1 MKKAFSITAR
11 VLVYTISL
19 LLLVIIVV
27 LALLLHPRSFN
38 SLVQTQADK
47 YLSCP
52 YEIESIDLN
61 LFSHFPQ
68 LELDIKGLSL
78 INPLPGAP
86 NDTLLGIKHLKAR
99 IHVGKLLSQ
108 QALVIDTFLIDHL
121 NLHAFIDSSG
131 QSNFDILNL
140 ESDPEDTTALTL
152 PFKSIQLDCF
162 NLKQACIL
170 YTDMADSILARANK
184 LDLNLSL
191 KYREQ
196 EVEGLLCL
204 NSPDLSFSMDGDDF
218 LNEDSLDIELPLCF
232 EDKILSLNQVLLALN
247 HLRLQSSGSIELLDQ
262 GLLFDLDFETEQAA
276 IQQSLQLI
284 PSSLASLPGGIVVDG
299 LFELQG
305 EIRGLYND
313 SLMPEILLSGSLEN
327 SCFSYDDPA
336 IVLKDISSEVELF
349 VDLNRQQKSYVV
361 LKNAKANTGKSS
373 LAGRI
378 LINKLLADDIHFD
391 LDLDLDLN
399 LQEITAFLPDDM
411 DISLIGRAKGPGKAQ
426 FYLSELMEMNLQQM
440 QVQADF
446 LMHNFIGRYQ
456 DYKLETPR
464 GRLNLTI
471 PNNKRLTSLLNANL
485 YQCQSLYAYMD
496 SSLKTELQQADIY
509 FELSDV
515 MSTTDSIAFS
525 GNLKA
530 EKALV
535 WYDQIAAD
543 LLKPKAEM
551 AMQIDFVDSTA
562 VSDLFFDVEASQ
574 LYGHMDSIRLNIQ
587 NPVARLQ
594 MQGQE
599 QDKSSALLKADYFN
613 SALNLRYGQEVITT
627 ESLGIKAEA
636 TEDDTQEQIL
646 LRWNPKLEVY
656 LQEGDVQ
663 LTALSEKFVV
673 PDIRFNYSNEAFNI
687 IDSRIQLGNSDFQLM
702 GDVQHIGDYLNKTGS
717 LKGELNF
724 VSNLTD
730 VNQLMKLINGLEGTE
745 NEENAQQE
753 ATQAHNTENAGQE
766 IAKADSATDSDPFM
780 VPKNIDIS
788 VNTSIMNAYVGNQ
801 IATNLTGRLYV
812 KDDALILEEIG
823 FVSAA
828 ARLKL
833 TAMYR
838 SPRPNHLYLGL
849 DYHMVDIQIDELLSM
864 FPDLDTIMPM
874 LSSFKGQGEF
884 HLAAETYLDKNY
896 NLKKSTLRGASSIRG
911 DNLVLLDSET
921 FGQISRILMFNKKT
935 ENRIDSLSA
944 EFTVFKNEV
953 DVYPFTIVMDKYKA
967 VVGGRHNLDMSFDYH
982 ISLLES
988 PLPTRLGVDISGT
1001 MDDLKIRP
1009 AACKYAENYRPVSRR
1024 VVDVQK
1030 LQLRNLI
1037 RETLTR
1043 QME

>member
-1 MKKAFSITAR
+1 MKKALPIIAR
-11 VLVYTISL
+11 VLTYIVSVPI
-19 LLLVIIVV
+19 LVFIVV
-27 LALLLHPRSFN
+27 LALLLNPKSLH
-38 SLVQTQADK
+38 SLVQTQAEK
-47 YLSCP
+47 YLDCP
-52 YEIESIDLN
+52 CEIGSIDLN
-61 LFSHFPQ
+61 LFDNFPQ
-68 LELDIKGLSL
+68 LELNIKELNLLNSF
-78 INPLPGAP
+78 PGTP
-86 NDTLLGIKHLKAR
+86 NDTLLGIKQIKTSVHL
-99 IHVGKLLSQ
+99 GKLLSQ
-108 QALVIDTFLIDHL
+108 QALVVDTFLIDHL
-121 NLHAFIDSSG
+121 SLHAYIDSSG
-131 QSNFDILNL
+131 QSNFAVLNL

-152 PFKSIQLDCF
+152 PFKSIQLGFF
-162 NLKQACIL
+162 NLQEAGIL
-170 YTDMADSILARANK
+170 YIDKADSILALANG
-184 LDLNLSL
+184 LNLNLSL

-196 EVEGLLCL
+196 MAEGLLCL
-204 NSPDLSFSMDGDDF
+204 FSPDLSLSMDGASYLDK
-218 LNEDSLDIELPLCF
+218 DSLDIELPLCF
-232 EDKILSLNQVLLALN
+232 EENKLSLTKALMALN
-247 HLRLQSSGSIELLDQ
+247 HFRLQSSGSIALQDQ
-262 GLLFDLDFETEQAA
+262 GLLFALDFETAQAA
-276 IQQSLQLI
+276 IQPSLKLI
-284 PSSLASLPGGIVVDG
+284 PPAMASLPENVFVDG
-299 LFELQG
+299 LFELRG
-305 EIRGLYND
+305 KVSGLYND
-313 SLMPEILLSGSLEN
+313 SLMPGILLYGALEN
-327 SCFSYDDPA
+327 SSFSYDDPA
-336 IVLKDISSEVELF
+336 VELKDLSSNVELF
-349 VDLNRQQKSYVV
+349 VDLNRQQASYVV
-361 LKNAKANTGKSS
+361 LREAKAHTGKSGF
-373 LAGRI
+373 AGRI
-378 LINKLLADDIHFD
+378 FINDLLGDDMHIDLDMD
-391 LDLDLDLN
+391 LDLDM
-399 LQEITAFLPDDM
+399 QEIRDFLPDDM

-440 QVQADF
+440 HVQADF
-446 LMHNFIGRYQ
+446 LLQNFKGRYR

-464 GRLNLTI
+464 GRLNLRI
-471 PNNKRLTSLLNANL
+471 PNNNSLTSLLSADL
-485 YQCQSLYAYMD
+485 CQCTSLWAYKD
-496 SSLKTELQQADIY
+496 SSLKAELQQADVY

-525 GNLKA
+525 GKLKA
-530 EKALV
+530 ENALV

-543 LLKPKAEM
+543 LLNPKAEI
-551 AMQIDFVDSTA
+551 AMQINFVDSTA
-562 VSDLFFDVEASQ
+562 VSDLYFDVEAEQ
-574 LYGHMDSIRLNIQ
+574 LHAQMDSIRLNAK
-587 NPVARLQ
+587 NPVAMLQ
-594 MQGQE
+594 RQGQE
-599 QDKSSALLKADYFN
+599 QDKSRALLKADYFN
-613 SALNLRYGQEVITT
+613 SALNLRYGQEVINT

-636 TEDDTQEQIL
+636 YEDNTQEQLL

-663 LTALSEKFVV
+663 LTALSEKIFV

-687 IDSRIQLGNSDFQLM
+687 IESRIQLGNSDFQLM
-702 GDVQHIGDYLNKTGS
+702 GDVLHIGDYLNHTGN

-730 VNQLMKLINGLEGTE
+730 VNQLMKLTSGLGGTE
-745 NEENAQQE
+745 NEENE
-753 ATQAHNTENAGQE
+753 ENAGQE
-766 IAKADSATDSDPFM
+766 AAQTDSTAESGPFM
-780 VPKNIDIS
+780 VPKNIDLS

-801 IATNLTGRLYV
+801 IATNLTGRLYI

-838 SPRPNHLYLGL
+838 SPRTNHLYLGL

-921 FGQISRILMFNKKT
+921 FGQISKILMFNKKT
-935 ENRIDSLSA
+935 ENKIDSLSA

-988 PLPTRLGVDISGT
+988 PLPTRLGVDIRGT
-1001 MDDLKIRP
+1001 VDDLKIRP

-1024 VVDVQK
+1024 VVDAQK